1 MEGVKI
7 PSFVGKITFR
17 MHGAQTMTNLAQ
29 MLFRFGE
36 YSGIGIKTALGM
48 GAVKMLSEEEMRG
61 RRHSAE

>member
-1 MEGVKI
+1 MKGWNDDEVKGNYGR
-7 PSFVGKITFR
+7 FVPDSNAGYGKQL
-17 MHGAQTMTNLAQ
+17 GKC
-29 MLFRFGE
+29 RFGE

>member
-1 MEGVKI
+1 
-7 PSFVGKITFR
+7 
-17 MHGAQTMTNLAQ
+17 MTNLAQ